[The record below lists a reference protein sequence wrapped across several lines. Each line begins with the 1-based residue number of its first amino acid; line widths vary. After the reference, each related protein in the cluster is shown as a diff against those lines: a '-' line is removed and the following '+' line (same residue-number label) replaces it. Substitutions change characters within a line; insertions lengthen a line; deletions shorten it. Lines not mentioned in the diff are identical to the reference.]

1 MLYQTFTTIKSN
13 PIKSLLWILPVLVI
27 AFTSCKG
34 KKEVVEPTT
43 DQSNT
48 AEAAQIAK
56 AKAALQALLNEPPA
70 TSFPILEDKERRL
83 AEVKAMGI
91 RDAEVFALIKQVEA
105 KLAKERADLEAAEAA
120 KRNERTAYD
129 QLNSAFSGIAGSG
142 NPNIANAKIDETLR
156 MFTSPEAPVLLV
168 FYQENG
174 NKDYDRPTTIAKYL
188 NYLKDQGKN
197 PNRVDKIIYDTNGK
211 IKELELVKN

>member
-1 MLYQTFTTIKSN
+1 MRYQMLTTFHAFSMKT
-13 PIKSLLWILPVLVI
+13 LLWLIPVLFF

-34 KKEVVEPTT
+34 KKEVVEAPKEQT
-43 DQSNT
+43 DNAQ
-48 AEAAQIAK
+48 AAQIAK

-70 TSFPILEDKERRL
+70 TSFPILEDKERRF

-91 RDAEVFALIKQVEA
+91 RDAEVYALIQQVEA

-120 KRNERTAYD
+120 KRNQQMAYD
-129 QLNSAFSGIAGSG
+129 QLNSAFNGIAGSG
-142 NPNIANAKIDETLR
+142 NPNIANAKIDEILR
-156 MFTSPEAPVLLV
+156 QFSSPESPVLLV

-174 NKDYDRPTTIAKYL
+174 QKDYDRPTTILKYL

-197 PNRVDKIIYDTNGK
+197 PNRVEKIVYDASGK
-211 IKELELVKN
+211 IQELELVKR